1 MFGLKSRYL
10 ILWSLEILSG
20 QQRFHSMGLL
30 MRKERYY
37 HPLSVLPKVVCIVG
51 FVLNF

>member
-10 ILWSLEILSG
+10 ILWSLGILSG

-37 HPLSVLPKVVCIVG
+37 HPLSILPEIDCIIG
-51 FVLNF
+51 FVLYC